1 MRNWKMIVG
10 SVVLASVA
18 ALTGCQ
24 PTGTASVAPTENTT
38 LAPAFDPENAKEFGI
53 RGAHVGEGIKEVMDA
68 MKPEKYEFMDMISR
82 ESLTVEQLAKGE
94 GNITTGILFADQ
106 AQVLVTV
113 QKGVVTSIMVGGI
126 PQEQIDKF
134 KTNRGLSM
142 YDTIDKVKQI
152 YGDVAGNKELTYKGS
167 KYQVTF
173 SINNGKV
180 IGYRFDTLA
189 QNS

>member
-10 SVVLASVA
+10 SAVLASVV

-24 PTGTASVAPTENTT
+24 PTGTTSLAPTENTT

-68 MKPEKYEFMDMISR
+68 LKPEKYEFMDMISR

-106 AQVLVTV
+106 AQILVTV
-113 QKGVVTSIMVGGI
+113 QKGVVTSIMVCGI
-126 PQEQIDKF
+126 PQEQSDKF

-142 YDTIDKVKQI
+142 YDSIDKVKQS
-152 YGDVAGNKELTYKGS
+152 YGEVAGDKELTYKGS

-173 SINNGKV
+173 SLNNGKV
-180 IGYRFDTLA
+180 IGYRFDMMA

>member
-1 MRNWKMIVG
+1 MRNWKMNVG
-10 SVVLASVA
+10 SAVLASVV

-24 PTGTASVAPTENTT
+24 PTGTTSLAPTENTT

-68 MKPEKYEFMDMISR
+68 LKPEKYEFMDMISR

-126 PQEQIDKF
+126 PQEQSDTF

-142 YDTIDKVKQI
+142 YDSIDKVKQI
-152 YGDVAGNKELTYKGS
+152 YGEVAGDKELTYKGS

-180 IGYRFDTLA
+180 IGYRFDMMA
-189 QNS
+189 ENS

>member
-1 MRNWKMIVG
+1 MINWKVIVG
-10 SVVLASVA
+10 SAVLASVV

-24 PTGTASVAPTENTT
+24 PTGTTSPAPTENTT
-38 LAPAFDPENAKEFGI
+38 LAPTFDPENAKEFGI
-53 RGAHVGEGIKEVMDA
+53 RGAHVGEGIKEA
-68 MKPEKYEFMDMISR
+68 MAALKPEKYEFMDMISR

-126 PQEQIDKF
+126 PQEQGDKF

-142 YDTIDKVKQI
+142 YESIDKVKQL
-152 YGDVAGNKELTYKGS
+152 YGDAAGDKELTYKGS

-173 SINNGKV
+173 SLNNNKV
-180 IGYRFDTLA
+180 IGYRFDVLA
-189 QNS
+189 K